1 MSLILALL
9 SIAMLVLFLN
19 CTSLNPQPLTMIW
32 ATVFNLTRV
41 AGFFYLIVVMLNY
54 KKIGNKTK
62 KLFRRAWSSP
72 IMLAHKNRE
81 PDDNNTEVFR
91 RRYNTQ

>member
-1 MSLILALL
+1 
-9 SIAMLVLFLN
+9 
-19 CTSLNPQPLTMIW
+19 MIW

-41 AGFFYLIVVMLNY
+41 GGFMYLIVVMLNY

-62 KLFRRAWSSP
+62 KLLRSVWTSC
-72 IMLAHKNRE
+72 IILANKNS
-81 PDDNNTEVFR
+81 DHNDNNTEIFR